1 LKIRGITLNNS
12 IPGPPD
18 FWRHLFSPSSVAV
31 IGASN
36 TPGSWGNNALKG
48 VLVAGNKKVY
58 PVNPNS
64 PEILGIK
71 AYRSVTE
78 IPDAVDIAVI
88 VVPEKLVPG
97 VLRECVSKSIRAAI
111 IITSGF
117 AETGEQGRKL
127 EAELVDIS
135 RRGGIR
141 FIGPNSMGHADTGSR
156 MSTFGQTGEM
166 KPGPVA
172 VLSQSGSTCMKIV
185 RALGELGVGCSKYV
199 STGNEASLYI
209 EDYLEFLARDDDTK
223 VILAYIEGLR
233 DGRRFYGLAKEIT
246 REKPIVVVKVGG
258 TEESA
263 RAVMSHTGALAG
275 SDAVYSAA
283 FRQSGVIRV
292 EDDDEL
298 CDVAYALVSSP
309 LPRNNRIGILSIGGG
324 QAALTAEI
332 CEREGLAVGRLEP
345 ATVEKLDKIL
355 PPRWPRRN
363 PVDMAGPTAADLS
376 QISDLLWPLI
386 EDKNLDNILLLVPI
400 IMDTTVLTGRMGL
413 KPEQVQAYREK
424 EERDIMLIRQN
435 IEKYQKPVALIWQGR
450 GVNSDPSALTL
461 LRKGKILAFSNT
473 RRTARV
479 ISLLFRYRRYL
490 DTLKGK
496 NSL

>member
-1 LKIRGITLNNS
+1 LSNIVQNI
-12 IPGPPD
+12 PD
-18 FWRHLFSPSSVAV
+18 FWNKLFSPASVAI

-36 TPGSWGNNALKG
+36 TPGSWGNNAMKG
-48 VLVAGNKKVY
+48 VLSAGNKRVY

-78 IPDAVDIAVI
+78 ITDAIDFAVI

-97 VLRECVSKSIRAAI
+97 VLRECVAKAVKAAI

-117 AETGEQGRKL
+117 AETGEAGRKL
-127 EAELVDIS
+127 EAELVEIA
-135 RRGGIR
+135 RQGGIR
-141 FIGPNSMGHADTGSR
+141 FIGPNSMGHADTGSL
-156 MSTFGQTGEM
+156 MSTFGQPGTM
-166 KPGPVA
+166 LKGPVA

-185 RALGELGVGCSKYV
+185 RSLGELGVGCSKYV
-199 STGNEASLYI
+199 STGNEASICL
-209 EDYLEFLARDDDTK
+209 EDYIEFLAKDDDTRL
-223 VILAYIEGLR
+223 ILAYVEGLR
-233 DGRRFYGLAKEIT
+233 DGRRFFRLAKEIT
-246 REKPIVVVKVGG
+246 GKKPIVVVKVGG

-275 SDAVYSAA
+275 SDAVYTAA

-298 CDVAYALVSSP
+298 CDVAYALLNSA
-309 LPRNNRIGILSIGGG
+309 LPRNNRIGILTIGGG
-324 QAALTAEI
+324 QGALAAEI
-332 CEREGLAVGRLEP
+332 CEREGLAVGKLEP

-355 PPRWPRRN
+355 PARWPRRN
-363 PVDMAGPTAADLS
+363 PVDMAGPTAADLGE
-376 QISDLLWPLI
+376 ISNLLWPLI
-386 EDKNLDNILLLVPI
+386 EDKNLDIILLLVPI
-400 IMDTTVLTGRMGL
+400 IMDKTVLTGRMGL
-413 KPEQVQAYREK
+413 KPEQIQAYREK
-424 EERDIMLIRQN
+424 EEKNIMLIREN

-450 GVNSDPSALTL
+450 GVNSDPSALIL

-479 ISLLFRYRRYL
+479 ISHLFRYRRYL
-490 DTLKGK
+490 DAIKSEK
-496 NSL
+496 